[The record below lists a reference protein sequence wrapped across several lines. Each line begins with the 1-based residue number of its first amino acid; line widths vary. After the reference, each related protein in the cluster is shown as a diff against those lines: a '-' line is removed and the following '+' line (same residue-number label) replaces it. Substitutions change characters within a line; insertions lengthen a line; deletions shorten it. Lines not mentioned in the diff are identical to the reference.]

1 MCDYSLEMY
10 RSRPARTEER
20 YTTYRFPSGSV
31 GFIAPGDPATAI
43 CMSGDTT
50 LRLAKVPPHLRCL
63 FDKDEATVTFVRLE
77 PGPYRDGIRFENG
90 KEVSLQMLGPG
101 VEASLIDAL
110 TGPDPDEARP
120 AETRAF
126 ETVS

>member
-43 CMSGDTT
+43 CMSCDTT
-50 LRLAKVPPHLRCL
+50 LKLAKGPPHP
-63 FDKDEATVTFVRLE
+63 VRE
-77 PGPYRDGIRFENG
+77 WQG
-90 KEVSLQMLGPG
+90 SLT
-101 VEASLIDAL
+101 ADA
-110 TGPDPDEARP
+110 G
-120 AETRAF
+120 TRR
-126 ETVS
+126 

>member
-10 RSRPARTEER
+10 RSRPARAEER

-43 CMSGDTT
+43 CMACDTT
-50 LRLAKVPPHLRCL
+50 LQIAKVPEHLRSMVDQEL
-63 FDKDEATVTFVRLE
+63 ARVTFIRLE
-77 PGPYRDGIRFENG
+77 PGPYHDGIRFENG
-90 KEVSLQMLGPG
+90 KEISLQMLGPG
-101 VEASLIDAL
+101 VEAHVVDPL
-110 TGPDPDEARP
+110 TGPQHDAADARP
-120 AETRAF
+120 L

>member
-1 MCDYSLEMY
+1 MY
-10 RSRPARTEER
+10 RSRPARAEER

-43 CMSGDTT
+43 CMACDTT
-50 LRLAKVPPHLRCL
+50 LQLAKLPEHLRSL
-63 FDKDEATVTFVRLE
+63 FGEAEAKVTFVRLE
-77 PGPYRDGIRFENG
+77 PGPYHDGIRFPNG

-101 VEASLIDAL
+101 VDACVIDPL
-110 TGPDPDEARP
+110 MGPGEDAAGT
-120 AETRAF
+120 AEPRQF

>member
-1 MCDYSLEMY
+1 
-10 RSRPARTEER
+10 
-20 YTTYRFPSGSV
+20 
-31 GFIAPGDPATAI
+31 
-43 CMSGDTT
+43 
-50 LRLAKVPPHLRCL
+50 L